1 MLRHIFALGVQP
13 QALLLPKRPDRGKC
27 NLCQPDRLQVL
38 IDVLRE
44 RDGKDLSPTQGGD
57 EALPCTPSWVSLN
70 F

>member
-44 RDGKDLSPTQGGD
+44 RGGKDLSRHKEVMRHCHVHLAG
-57 EALPCTPSWVSLN
+57 SL
-70 F
+70 